1 MTINSDPIVYFQQ
14 LYAQVENVP
23 LSNAMSLAT
32 ASSDGKP
39 TVRMVLLKHV
49 DERGF
54 IFYTNDLSP
63 KAIQIKDNPYAAL
76 CFWWNTI
83 GFQIRVEGIVTQIS
97 AQESDAYFASRPRNS
112 QISAWASKQSQP
124 IETTALLQEKVTLVE
139 KKFHN
144 QPIPRPSFWSGYL
157 ITPSMIEF
165 WENKIHRLHHR
176 LIYHRKQQGW
186 STELLQP

>member
-54 IFYTNDLSP
+54 IFYTNDLSL
-63 KAIQIKDNPYAAL
+63 KATQIKDNPYAAL

-83 GFQIRVEGIVTQIS
+83 GFQIRVEGI
-97 AQESDAYFASRPRNS
+97 
-112 QISAWASKQSQP
+112 
-124 IETTALLQEKVTLVE
+124 IET
-139 KKFHN
+139 
-144 QPIPRPSFWSGYL
+144 
-157 ITPSMIEF
+157 
-165 WENKIHRLHHR
+165 
-176 LIYHRKQQGW
+176 
-186 STELLQP
+186 